1 MLRRLALAAFFALG
15 LSGAGAVSGAQA
27 AVVPPGIA
35 AGTAQAAASMAVTD
49 VQYYY
54 RRPYYRPYDRPY
66 YRRPYYYR
74 QPYYG
79 RPRYGRPYYGRRCV
93 WVQRRV
99 WTQWGYRWVNRR
111 VCRW

>member
-15 LSGAGAVSGAQA
+15 LCGAGTVSGAQA
-27 AVVPPGIA
+27 AVAQPGMA
-35 AGTAQAAASMAVTD
+35 AGTAQAAAGSSAVTD
-49 VQYYY
+49 VQYYDRRPYY
-54 RRPYYRPYDRPY
+54 RRPYYRPDRPY
-66 YRRPYYYR
+66 YRPPNYR
-74 QPYYG
+74 
-79 RPRYGRPYYGRRCV
+79 RPYYGRRCT